1 MQNSTHD
8 TLFLSG
14 FFCGLLNLRWLQNS
28 FGVFP
33 FSSSDERMFCKV
45 EWKIHIW
52 CVTTKNQFLSKV
64 FYKKSWVKKYFKRNQ
79 PWLSLLNQQYHIAI
93 QSTLKF
99 AKETTRPLSV
109 SRRKAAML
117 AIARICQRQ
126 LAQSLFSIQE
136 NTRILD
142 CHKLCVWLI
151 KGSKQMIYNTL
162 KQNIGLPTVWTTPH
176 YKHWGLGEAG
186 YEGLEINLYYSFHR
200 SINMLVSNCLH
211 KLLTLAQRTRFVHE
225 QAWIAPWMSTS
236 IDKPS
241 FLSVVIS
248 FSAVRASDKFRWR
261 PLIVHCW
268 RHWSNKNA
276 GLSSVYSAVTIA
288 GRLIVCH

>member
-1 MQNSTHD
+1 
-8 TLFLSG
+8 
-14 FFCGLLNLRWLQNS
+14 
-28 FGVFP
+28 
-33 FSSSDERMFCKV
+33 
-45 EWKIHIW
+45 
-52 CVTTKNQFLSKV
+52 
-64 FYKKSWVKKYFKRNQ
+64 
-79 PWLSLLNQQYHIAI
+79 
-93 QSTLKF
+93 
-99 AKETTRPLSV
+99 
-109 SRRKAAML
+109 ML

-162 KQNIGLPTVWTTPH
+162 KQNIGLPTVWTTPQ

-186 YEGLEINLYYSFHR
+186 YEGLELNLYYSFHR

-276 GLSSVYSAVTIA
+276 GLSSVYWNTSKHREQTTPKFNGAPQVDSNRREKILN
-288 GRLIVCH
+288 RISYLSCNYSWSLDCLSLVIN